1 MPDVVE
7 ILGARGRHPSVV
19 RVAIDPRRFESR
31 DALAGFVR
39 RQLWIDPEG
48 PKEAR
53 FQAALDDLTVVDGD
67 GWTIKGRGPSDVGI
81 VTWAPR

>member
-1 MPDVVE
+1 MLE
-7 ILGARGRHPSVV
+7 ARGRRPAVQ
-19 RVAIDPRRFESR
+19 RVEVEARRFESR

-39 RQLWIDPEG
+39 RQLWIDPAG

-53 FQAALDDLTVVDGD
+53 FQAAVDELAVPDGD